1 MANPPGD
8 APISD
13 GKIDGERISF
23 TAISKTPWYPCREGW
38 HSSGYP
44 MLKFTGKVRAS
55 KVKLKLI
62 WDSVLIYGT
71 QKPNAFEFEM
81 KGKKIPEAR

>member
-13 GKIDGERISF
+13 GKIDGERISV